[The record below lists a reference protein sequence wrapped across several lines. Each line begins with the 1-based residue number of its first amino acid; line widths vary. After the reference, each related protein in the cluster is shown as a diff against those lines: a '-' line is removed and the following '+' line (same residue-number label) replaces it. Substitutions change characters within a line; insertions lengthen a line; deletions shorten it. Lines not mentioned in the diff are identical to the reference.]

1 MQSTFW
7 KAVALTGVISIGCFV
22 VYEVHRRM
30 PKQPGENT
38 SSGKFQ
44 VIDGQQPG
52 GEDGD
57 SGTIGAPNEMAP
69 PVQHEPGAGQDPGDG
84 GNAVVDATGAAP
96 WELIPQRTETA
107 TAARDAS
114 FLNIMESAATSDTE
128 NSISPVSQTDAS
140 ATSENGGVATV
151 DGSAVEPLFGTDQS
165 PLPAAWDNEPGSA
178 DGDTLPGRTAAVG
191 TAGESRAFAGNTGD
205 SQVESAIGTDDTVER
220 DVQPAGGTE
229 FPANSVTDDPFTS
242 SAALESTATMPDAGP
257 IEQEPA
263 GLFGTSSGGPP
274 LDRSAGGGDLRDAA
288 GGRAVLAEP
297 HPLPGVSA
305 EPLADESMPNAAE
318 GNSTFDP
325 FAENGAPS
333 LPPEG
338 SPESPESAS
347 TDTPFATDNAEPEGN
362 GLTAP
367 QEFVPFDA
375 AERPRDDTDGASG
388 AAPAVVLPSD
398 APAEF
403 PVGSDRF
410 QPDALP
416 AAEDAPT
423 MTITPARE
431 RRPDRANTPQTA
443 VPPRRDFAGDGTL
456 TAHSPS
462 GPQQPELKIEKV
474 APTEATVGDPLVYAI
489 RVSNVGRSAAHD
501 VVVEDRIPRGTTLD
515 GTIPRAEMTD
525 KKLLWRLGTIEP
537 GGEQMIR
544 IRVVPTEA
552 GEIGS
557 VATVR
562 FVAEVAAAT
571 VITRP
576 ELSLEMTAPGEVAVG
591 EQATFH
597 FKVVNS
603 GAADARDVIIRSLLP
618 RGLEHPDG
626 NDVEYPLGRLRAGET
641 REIELTVLAKE
652 AGQLRSQGLV
662 AVGTRTYAEQEA
674 PVLVIPS
681 RLLIRREG
689 PARRFVG
696 RKADYTTTVT
706 NRSGRDLQQV
716 TVEEQLPAGLELA
729 AMPKDGQF
737 DSRRRTITWK
747 LPMIRA
753 GESISLKTSVVAQS
767 PGTLESIVRASDAGG
782 NKAALASRLDVAGFS
797 ALAVDFEHAGSPGP
811 VSVGEQVSFRLTV
824 KNRGTAPAEGV
835 QALFEIPEHLEFV
848 HADGPVAYTQEGQ
861 VIRFSTLDEIA
872 AKDETS
878 FNIVLTAAEAG
889 AKRVTAE
896 LTTPTLAE
904 PLRNDQAVVVEADE

>member
-1 MQSTFW
+1 
-7 KAVALTGVISIGCFV
+7 
-22 VYEVHRRM
+22 
-30 PKQPGENT
+30 
-38 SSGKFQ
+38 
-44 VIDGQQPG
+44 
-52 GEDGD
+52 
-57 SGTIGAPNEMAP
+57 
-69 PVQHEPGAGQDPGDG
+69 
-84 GNAVVDATGAAP
+84 
-96 WELIPQRTETA
+96 
-107 TAARDAS
+107 
-114 FLNIMESAATSDTE
+114 
-128 NSISPVSQTDAS
+128 
-140 ATSENGGVATV
+140 
-151 DGSAVEPLFGTDQS
+151 
-165 PLPAAWDNEPGSA
+165 
-178 DGDTLPGRTAAVG
+178 
-191 TAGESRAFAGNTGD
+191 
-205 SQVESAIGTDDTVER
+205 
-220 DVQPAGGTE
+220 
-229 FPANSVTDDPFTS
+229 
-242 SAALESTATMPDAGP
+242 
-257 IEQEPA
+257 
-263 GLFGTSSGGPP
+263 
-274 LDRSAGGGDLRDAA
+274 
-288 GGRAVLAEP
+288 
-297 HPLPGVSA
+297 
-305 EPLADESMPNAAE
+305 
-318 GNSTFDP
+318 
-325 FAENGAPS
+325 
-333 LPPEG
+333 
-338 SPESPESAS
+338 
-347 TDTPFATDNAEPEGN
+347 
-362 GLTAP
+362 
-367 QEFVPFDA
+367 
-375 AERPRDDTDGASG
+375 
-388 AAPAVVLPSD
+388 VVLPAD

-403 PVGSDRF
+403 PVGSDRL
-410 QPDALP
+410 QPDALTP
-416 AAEDAPT
+416 ADQAPP

-431 RRPDRANTPQTA
+431 RRPDRTTTPQTA
-443 VPPRRDFAGDGTL
+443 PPRRDFTGDGTL

-474 APTEATVGDPLVYAI
+474 APPEATVGDPLVYAI
-489 RVSNVGRSAAHD
+489 RVTNVGRSAAHE
-501 VVVEDRIPRGTTLD
+501 VIVEDRIPRGTTLD
-515 GTIPRAEMTD
+515 GTIPRAELTD

-597 FKVVNS
+597 FKVTNT

-626 NDVEYPLGRLRAGET
+626 NDVEYPLGRLRAGEV

-662 AVGTRTYAEQEA
+662 AIGSRTYAEQES

-681 RLLIRREG
+681 RLIIRREG

-706 NRSGRDLQQV
+706 NRSSRDLQQV
-716 TVEEQLPAGLELA
+716 TVEEQLNPGLELA
-729 AMPKDGQF
+729 AMPQDGQF
-737 DSRRRTITWK
+737 DARKRTITWK
-747 LPMIRA
+747 VPLIRA
-753 GESISLKTSVVAQS
+753 GESIPLKTSVVAQS

-782 NKAALASRLDVAGFS
+782 NKAALASRLEVAGFS

-861 VIRFSTLDEIA
+861 VIRFSALDEIA
-872 AKDETS
+872 AKDQTS

-889 AKRVTAE
+889 TKRVTAE